1 MFSENPLV
9 SIVALCYNHE
19 KYVIEALQSVVNQTY
34 PNIELI
40 IVDDFSTDGSREKIS
55 TFVKNHPSVQVIFN
69 EKNLGNCKA
78 FNRAF
83 KISKG
88 KYLIDLSTDDVMLP
102 NRVEEQVKLFESSD
116 KIGVVF
122 SDADFIDEESS
133 VYHHSKFNYWR
144 KRIKEF
150 PIGEVYAKMVG
161 MELYINAPT
170 MMIRRSILEQLGGY
184 DESLTFEDLDIWI
197 RAARI
202 SEFSYVSEVLMYHRI
217 LSGSHSTK
225 FIQKNNILLPTS
237 VIICQK
243 VLALNK
249 NREEDLALIIRL
261 RTTLRQCL
269 FTEHFEQGKIV
280 NQMLEKL
287 QGHNWLSKM
296 IFAMILLKIPVNSL
310 YLRYIKLR
318 KYLQYKF

>member
-69 EKNLGNCKA
+69 EKNIGNCKA

-122 SDADFIDEESS
+122 ADADFIDEESNFL
-133 VYHHSKFNYWR
+133 KN
-144 KRIKEF
+144 IKDSYQLEP
-150 PIGEVYAKMVG
+150 PIGDVYESILRGKAYVM
-161 MELYINAPT
+161 PCS
-170 MMIRRSILEQLGGY
+170 MMMRRSLLEQLGGY
-184 DESLTFEDLDIWI
+184 DETLSYEDLDFWI
-197 RAARI
+197 RSARI
-202 SEFSYVSEVLMYHRI
+202 CEFGYVPQILAQQRVLR
-217 LSGSHSTK
+217 GSHSTK
-225 FIQKNNILLPTS
+225 SIMKNSILIQSS
-237 VIICQK
+237 VKICQK
-243 VLALNK
+243 AYLLNK
-249 NREEDLALIIRL
+249 TEKEHEALAVRL
-261 RTTLRQCL
+261 RMDLLRCALTENYQAGEQALQLMKKLNKHNWKSRVAQFIIFFKIPINFLYVSVMTLRRL
-269 FTEHFEQGKIV
+269 INFKT
-280 NQMLEKL
+280 
-287 QGHNWLSKM
+287 
-296 IFAMILLKIPVNSL
+296 
-310 YLRYIKLR
+310 RY
-318 KYLQYKF
+318 